1 MTTNSLDT
9 TTLLLERRLQAYREG
24 RLKWNTSDVL
34 KIRASLLAERPV
46 IDHYLTILVNQF
58 EFLSS
63 GFTLGDEDNPGTIPR
78 FLSEFRESLQRE
90 LLSQDGTYKDGLAL
104 SLDGH

>member
-1 MTTNSLDT
+1 M
-9 TTLLLERRLQAYREG
+9 
-24 RLKWNTSDVL
+24 
-34 KIRASLLAERPV
+34 SLLNRTSTILEDILAEHEAGLAPLPLQDLLRIRQSLQAERPV

-63 GFTLGDEDNPGTIPR
+63 GFELSEDDNPSTIPR

-90 LLSQDGTYKDGLAL
+90 LLSQERTYKDGLAL
-104 SLDGH
+104 SLAGD

>member
-1 MTTNSLDT
+1 MDTITQTADILASLIKDYNEG
-9 TTLLLERRLQAYREG
+9 LLDLSIA
-24 RLKWNTSDVL
+24 DIL

-46 IDHYLTILVNQF
+46 VDHYLTILVNQF

-63 GFTLGDEDNPGTIPR
+63 GFELSGDDNPSTIPR

-90 LLSQDGTYKDGLAL
+90 LLSQERTYKDGLAL
-104 SLDGH
+104 SLAGD